1 MARAKLSPELKSAI
15 SDLTEKEK
23 DKLIFRLLP
32 KDQKLVHKLEYQ
44 LLEYADTQEDR
55 RSDVRALIMEAM
67 ERYPS
72 YYYSP
77 GYLLLT
83 LRELSGKITYHK
95 DITSDKVGE
104 IELNYLMLT
113 EGLERN
119 ISSLRRS
126 GYFSMKSLNEY
137 VVKRVLK
144 LLKLTA
150 KLHEDYIL
158 EFEESMIKMGEL
170 LSEIPSMSNYIRE
183 HDLDLH
189 SLIEGRLPDDL
200 L

>member
-1 MARAKLSPELKSAI
+1 
-15 SDLTEKEK
+15 
-23 DKLIFRLLP
+23 
-32 KDQKLVHKLEYQ
+32 
-44 LLEYADTQEDR
+44 
-55 RSDVRALIMEAM
+55 
-67 ERYPS
+67 
-72 YYYSP
+72 
-77 GYLLLT
+77 
-83 LRELSGKITYHK
+83 
-95 DITSDKVGE
+95 
-104 IELNYLMLT
+104 
-113 EGLERN
+113 
-119 ISSLRRS
+119 
-126 GYFSMKSLNEY
+126 MKSLNEY

-170 LSEIPSMSNYIRE
+170 LSEIPSMSNFIRE